1 MFFKKRRGAM
11 LLSLALLGVTLSS
24 CSMFDS
30 FFGEEDTSYS
40 IKDVTT
46 SIDEDGNTILTI
58 TFTSSRDPIT
68 ITLPSGKTPRIDE
81 TTGTR
86 WIGEI
91 DTGVKA
97 GVDQPSI
104 GEDGYRYI
112 GETNTGIKATG
123 VGIDSIVPATQ
134 DGKSGIIVYLTN
146 GESTFVEIPT
156 VSIKSITSRE
166 EGEDTYIDII
176 YIDDDGDEQTAEF
189 GPFSKGEKGDAGVSI
204 SSIDYVTEKDHSITL
219 TITMS
224 DGSSTIV
231 TIPPS
236 NGIDYMEASEENGKY
251 VITVYYTDGSWDTLE
266 FDAPATRLSGNGLP
280 SDSVGNNGDFFYD
293 RTNNIIYQ
301 KVNNKWVVLVHLIDQ
316 SSGECYVTFD
326 PQGGS
331 LPPSALAKYPIS
343 IGTYFY
349 GSGYDIPIPLA
360 PSGTTFDGWYTAKV
374 VDATKTRFSD
384 LTIVKSD
391 ITLYAHYI

>member
-1 MFFKKRRGAM
+1 
-11 LLSLALLGVTLSS
+11 
-24 CSMFDS
+24 MFDS
-30 FFGEEDTSYS
+30 FFGEEDTTYS

-58 TFTSSRDPIT
+58 TFTSSRDPIV
-68 ITLPSGKTPRIDE
+68 ITLPSGQTPRIDE
-81 TTGTR
+81 ETGTR
-86 WIGEI
+86 WIGDT

-97 GVDQPSI
+97 GVDQPNI

-112 GETNTGIKATG
+112 GETNTGVKASG
-123 VGIDSIVPATQ
+123 VGIESIVPATQ
-134 DGKSGIIVYLTN
+134 DGKTGITVNLTN
-146 GESTFVEIPT
+146 GESIFVEIPT
-156 VSIKSITSRE
+156 LSISSITSRE
-166 EGEDTYIDII
+166 DGEDTYIDIV
-176 YIDDDGDEQTAEF
+176 YIDDKGVEQTASF
-189 GPFSKGEKGDAGVSI
+189 GPFSKGEKGDTGVSV
-204 SSIDYVTEKDHSITL
+204 SSITYVTEEDHSITL

-231 TIPPS
+231 TIPSS

-251 VITVYYTDGSWDTLE
+251 VITVYYTDGNWDTLE

-280 SDSVGNNGDFFYD
+280 SDSDGNNGDFFYD

-349 GSGYDIPIPLA
+349 GSGYDIPIPIA

-374 VDATKTRFSD
+374 VDATKTRFTD

-391 ITLYAHYI
+391 ITLYAYYI